1 MLAKLLTV
9 PLACATAEP
18 GAAPPRTLP
27 VTVTSTSGPKS
38 TGLPHRTTPIATQ
51 RSSSCS
57 SVMAKGHLDRQ
68 SALSEIFLMSTIYT
82 KFKNQK

>member
-27 VTVTSTSGPKS
+27 PVQNQPVYHIVLLRS
-38 TGLPHRTTPIATQ
+38 PHSDLRL
-51 RSSSCS
+51 
-57 SVMAKGHLDRQ
+57 VLLLWLKGILIGSLRYQ
-68 SALSEIFLMSTIYT
+68 
-82 KFKNQK
+82 KFF